1 MNTENSEIQKVTGSM
16 KIMGILTMA
25 FGFLA
30 MASPWVAGQF
40 VMWLVGVMVM
50 AGGFTRMFW
59 AFKADS
65 LGAGLFVFVIGV
77 LTLIAGF
84 AVIAHPLYTSSILT
98 LILATYFFVDG
109 FTEIMAA
116 FAVPPGVD
124 GKGWLLFDGA
134 ITVLLGFFVFS
145 GFPLAGIFAIG
156 VFLGIKL
163 FLAGL
168 SMLVLG
174 SSAKRAI

>member
-1 MNTENSEIQKVTGSM
+1 M
-16 KIMGILTMA
+16 
-25 FGFLA
+25 A

-40 VMWLVGVMVM
+40 VMWLIGVVVM
-50 AGGFTRMFW
+50 AGGLTRMLW

-77 LTLIAGF
+77 LTLFAGF

-98 LILATYFFVDG
+98 LILAIYFFVDG

-134 ITVLLGFFVFS
+134 ITVLLGLFIFS
-145 GFPLAGIFAIG
+145 GFPLAGTFAIG

-174 SSAKRAI
+174 SVAKRAVEI